1 MDKYDVV
8 KTVKKQ
14 LDIDMNCSES
24 DFESCEIVVTE
35 AAKNP
40 GRNMFGDC
48 DRMLNACCFG
58 GSAVF
63 SVNRELISELKT
75 LFAGHDPSWIFEPKT
90 LVALEEKLY
99 LSGHNISDMYQYYV
113 PDPEVAKTE
122 EMFDIQWIEQDE
134 LKQYLDLSV
143 AQDALGFDEGAP
155 DILAVAAKDNGKI
168 VGMAAASLDSPL
180 FWQIGAQVLPEY
192 RGQGIATN
200 LVGLLKDETLK
211 RGAIPYFGSFS
222 THTVSQSVGYAAG
235 FFPCWSKIV
244 SSPRTDE
251 FLGYR

>member
-14 LDIDMNCSES
+14 LAIDMNCSES

-48 DRMLNACCFG
+48 DRMLNGCCFG

-99 LSGHNISDMYQYYV
+99 LSGHNISDMYQ
-113 PDPEVAKTE
+113 
-122 EMFDIQWIEQDE
+122 
-134 LKQYLDLSV
+134 
-143 AQDALGFDEGAP
+143 
-155 DILAVAAKDNGKI
+155 
-168 VGMAAASLDSPL
+168 
-180 FWQIGAQVLPEY
+180 
-192 RGQGIATN
+192 
-200 LVGLLKDETLK
+200 
-211 RGAIPYFGSFS
+211 
-222 THTVSQSVGYAAG
+222 
-235 FFPCWSKIV
+235 
-244 SSPRTDE
+244 
-251 FLGYR
+251 